1 MRHFGTAR
9 DAVKDGPFGC
19 KTKAGIQSA
28 AECLE
33 AYPGSEIG
41 RWQLQ
46 QQEAVYARCVQQ
58 IGSNKQFENQ
68 QEQLLQVHGA
78 GCIWLHFM

>member
-9 DAVKDGPFGC
+9 DAVQDGPFGY
-19 KTKAGIQSA
+19 KTRAGQQSA

-33 AYPGSEIG
+33 AYPGSEVR

-46 QQEAVYARCVQQ
+46 QKEQVYARWVKHT
-58 IGSNKQFENQ
+58 GKSM
-68 QEQLLQVHGA
+68 QLTLLA
-78 GCIWLHFM
+78 GTCA